1 MVVAGI
7 NASYGQTELLM
18 RFNMLD
24 AEIGQLHP
32 LEANQAAEQ
41 MIICTKAESL
51 QKKQHKMYSTIILN
65 DHRCYFPLECLCCMS
80 GLLTGLLQ
88 NCLSLSWLGPCVLS
102 AVALHCVLLSDA
114 YGKYSS
120 SRKCCHEFKVP

>member
-1 MVVAGI
+1 
-7 NASYGQTELLM
+7 
-18 RFNMLD
+18 MLD
-24 AEIGQLHP
+24 AVTEIGLLRF

-41 MIICTKAESL
+41 MIMWTEAESL
-51 QKKQHKMYSTIILN
+51 QKKQHKMCSAIILN
-65 DHRCYFPLECLCCMS
+65 DHRCYSLLECLYCMS

-88 NCLSLSWLGPCVLS
+88 NCLSERLLGPCVLS

-114 YGKYSS
+114 YGKYNS